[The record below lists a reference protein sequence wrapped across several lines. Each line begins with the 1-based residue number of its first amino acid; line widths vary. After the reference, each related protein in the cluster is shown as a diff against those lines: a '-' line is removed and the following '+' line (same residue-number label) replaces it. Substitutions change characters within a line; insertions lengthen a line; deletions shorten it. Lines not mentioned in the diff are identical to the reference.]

1 MDNQQQKFV
10 FIDEATLDRMLR
22 KCVQSELQKLQ
33 VPQQP
38 EKEKILFVEDAAYYL
53 GLSKQTVYSYTSQ
66 GLIPFYKR
74 AKKIYFKQ
82 SELKEWLE
90 RGRYKTQDEINKEAS
105 DR

>member
-1 MDNQQQKFV
+1 MNNEQSKLV
-10 FIDEATLDRMLR
+10 IIDEATLDRMLR
-22 KCVQSELQKLQ
+22 KCVQSEIQKLQ
-33 VPQQP
+33 IPKQP
-38 EKEKILFVEDAAYYL
+38 EKDKILFVEDAAYFL

-82 SELKEWLE
+82 SELQEWLE
-90 RGRYKTQDEINKEAS
+90 SGRYKTQDEINKEAS